1 MSQVFKLDF
10 WKNFSKTTSY
20 HQSVP
25 NFHLEPIEQGL
36 DRILRRLPE
45 SYHCGF
51 LSQLQLYFWLG
62 KAFPTGTDLKTEKR
76 VYDLK
81 KLEEWILK
89 DETFPMYIEAV
100 QNTLEDILKT

>member
-1 MSQVFKLDF
+1 MLASKTANNSRTELLKSLFDGYRKESMVTKDNSECKMSQVFKLDF
-10 WKNFSKTTSY
+10 WKNFSKTKSY

-51 LSQLQLYFWLG
+51 LSQLQLYF
-62 KAFPTGTDLKTEKR
+62 
-76 VYDLK
+76 
-81 KLEEWILK
+81 
-89 DETFPMYIEAV
+89 
-100 QNTLEDILKT
+100 